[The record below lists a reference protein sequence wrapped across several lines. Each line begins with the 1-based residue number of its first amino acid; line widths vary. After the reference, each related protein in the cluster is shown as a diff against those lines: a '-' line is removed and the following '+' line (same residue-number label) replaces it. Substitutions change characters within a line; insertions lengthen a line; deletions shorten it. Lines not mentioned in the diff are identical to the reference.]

1 MLYPLPLPSPLPPSS
16 ALCSS
21 VSSWSNARC
30 ICSHERRIPEMAPL
44 RSSRCA
50 DPVGEI
56 APCWQLQHCRF
67 DAVALSK
74 SRDVLPHVISATH
87 RVASGDGVTLKNHQ
101 QLCDGNASALQ
112 VLASRELLE
121 HIADYMRG
129 VPNLVVD
136 FVKQNDNNAS
146 LPTIILSPF
155 HDDESATNG
164 HEEHWSACYDPQATN
179 GLVTRLALQKDDRRV
194 LHMLLRLHQFPVYR
208 RMRKLRL
215 DMAVVWSVEL
225 GRLHILEWLQPQLPA
240 HIVASLQSTS
250 SKARLLNAAV
260 RNGDVEMMQWIQQ
273 HYSSSSKCCLVASEA
288 IQNVPKERML
298 EVIRW
303 LHIASQHSFRADDGD
318 DEACFCGD
326 VFSEELVNPLAE
338 IGCLDAIQF
347 LHNELSSTSVVALF
361 SVATMDTA
369 ARAGHLK
376 IVQFLHRVVRLES
389 CNTSAIDAAAQ
400 RGHLQVVK
408 FLHSHRREGCTTA
421 AMDGAAANGHLDVVQ
436 FLHLHRQEGCTVAAM
451 DLAARNG
458 HLKIVQFLS
467 EHRREG
473 CTSAA
478 MDQAALFGHL
488 DVIQHLHQSPA
499 VSLCSSEAMDNAAIT
514 GHLEIVRF
522 LHEHR
527 SEGCTTNAMDLAAQ
541 NGHLPVIQFLHE
553 HRIEG
558 CTRAAMNLAAQN
570 GQLEIVQFLHEHR
583 QEGCTKRALSLAA
596 RNGFTLVVKFLVEH
610 RREGCAEDA
619 LRSAYR
625 SGRFEVAR
633 YLHQRGF
640 MGNVSKCVISC
651 CCPTVLQYS

>member
-1 MLYPLPLPSPLPPSS
+1 MLYSLPLPSPLPPSS

-21 VSSWSNARC
+21 PVSSWSNARC
-30 ICSHERRIPEMAPL
+30 ICNYERRTPEMAPL

-50 DPVGEI
+50 DPVGEV

-67 DAVALSK
+67 DVLALSK
-74 SRDVLPHVISATH
+74 SLDVLPHVISAVH
-87 RVASGDGVTLKNHQ
+87 RVASGDGVTLKNQ
-101 QLCDGNASALQ
+101 QQQVDGNVSALQ

-129 VPNLVVD
+129 VPNLMVD
-136 FVKQNDNNAS
+136 FVKQNNNNAS
-146 LPTIILSPF
+146 LPITILSPF
-155 HDDESATNG
+155 HDDESTTNNN
-164 HEEHWSACYDPQATN
+164 EEHWSACYDPQATN
-179 GLVTRLALQKDDRRV
+179 GLVTRLALQIDNRRV
-194 LHMLLRLHQFPVYR
+194 LRMLLRLHQFPVYR

-215 DMAVVWSVEL
+215 DMAVVWSIEL
-225 GRLHILEWLQPQLPA
+225 RRLHTLEWLQPQLPP
-240 HIVASLQSTS
+240 HVVTSLQSAS

-273 HYSSSSKCCLVASEA
+273 HCGTSSKCCLVTSEA
-288 IQNVPKERML
+288 IQNVPKERVL

-303 LHIASQHSFRADDGD
+303 LHTASQHTFRADDD
-318 DEACFCGD
+318 DDTVCFCSD
-326 VFSEELVNPLAE
+326 VFSEPLVNHLAK
-338 IGCLDAIQF
+338 IGCLDAIQY
-347 LHNELSSTSVVALF
+347 LYNELSSTSPSVF
-361 SVATMDTA
+361 SATTMDIA
-369 ARAGHLK
+369 VGAGHLE
-376 IVQFLHRVVRLES
+376 IVQFLHCVVRLES
-389 CNTSAIDAAAQ
+389 CTTSTMDAAAQ
-400 RGHLQVVK
+400 RGHLQVVH
-408 FLHSHRREGCTTA
+408 FLHNHRREGCTTT

-436 FLHLHRQEGCTVAAM
+436 FLHLHRHEGCTVAAM

-458 HLKIVQFLS
+458 YLEVVTFLS

-478 MDQAALFGHL
+478 MDEAALFGHL
-488 DVIQHLHQSPA
+488 RVVKYLHQSPA
-499 VSLCSSEAMDNAAIT
+499 TSLCSSEAMDNAAIA

-527 SEGCTTNAMDLAAQ
+527 SEGCTMNAMDLAAQ

-553 HRIEG
+553 HRSEG

-570 GQLEIVQFLHEHR
+570 GHLEIVQFLHEHR

-596 RNGFTLVVKFLVEH
+596 RNGFTSVVKFLVEH